1 MQINRRQ
8 ILIGAGVGAL
18 ATLTASSPLFAR
30 TTKGWFADALVIDGL
45 GDVGDPYAEEGVLR
59 LTDRAWSE
67 LKATG
72 ATVVRVTAM
81 PVGNQI
87 DAWDQYEDYMDGFLS
102 FIGANPDR
110 LLTVRTAADI
120 RNAKDSGRIGIVFG
134 TQDTAMVG
142 PALDRLGTMKERGI
156 RVVQLTYNNRNLSG
170 DGAIEPDNAG
180 LSKLGRATIER
191 IEAER
196 LLLDL
201 SHGGAKTMAEAV
213 EAATRP
219 LVISH
224 TGARALNDHPRNTS
238 DETMR
243 AVADKGGVVGL
254 YFMPY
259 LSGDM
264 APSGEVLL
272 NHADHMLK
280 VLGEDHIGIGSDNG
294 PVPIVMDAAAR
305 AALDKDQQD
314 RIDRGIA
321 APGEKIGFYPIVED
335 YNSIDR
341 LQRFA
346 NDLARRGW
354 TQRQLE
360 KLLGLNFLRV
370 YGEAWDG

>member
-1 MQINRRQ
+1 
-8 ILIGAGVGAL
+8 
-18 ATLTASSPLFAR
+18 
-30 TTKGWFADALVIDGL
+30 
-45 GDVGDPYAEEGVLR
+45 
-59 LTDRAWSE
+59 
-67 LKATG
+67 
-72 ATVVRVTAM
+72 
-81 PVGNQI
+81 
-87 DAWDQYEDYMDGFLS
+87 
-102 FIGANPDR
+102 
-110 LLTVRTAADI
+110 
-120 RNAKDSGRIGIVFG
+120 
-134 TQDTAMVG
+134 
-142 PALDRLGTMKERGI
+142 
-156 RVVQLTYNNRNLSG
+156 
-170 DGAIEPDNAG
+170 
-180 LSKLGRATIER
+180 
-191 IEAER
+191 
-196 LLLDL
+196 
-201 SHGGAKTMAEAV
+201 
-213 EAATRP
+213 
-219 LVISH
+219 
-224 TGARALNDHPRNTS
+224 
-238 DETMR
+238 
-243 AVADKGGVVGL
+243 VGL

-341 LQRFA
+341 LQRLA

>member
-1 MQINRRQ
+1 
-8 ILIGAGVGAL
+8 
-18 ATLTASSPLFAR
+18 
-30 TTKGWFADALVIDGL
+30 
-45 GDVGDPYAEEGVLR
+45 
-59 LTDRAWSE
+59 
-67 LKATG
+67 
-72 ATVVRVTAM
+72 
-81 PVGNQI
+81 
-87 DAWDQYEDYMDGFLS
+87 
-102 FIGANPDR
+102 
-110 LLTVRTAADI
+110 
-120 RNAKDSGRIGIVFG
+120 
-134 TQDTAMVG
+134 MVG
-142 PALDRLGTMKERGI
+142 PALDRIGTMKERGI

-180 LSKLGRATIER
+180 LSRLGRATIER
-191 IEAER
+191 IEGER

-346 NDLARRGW
+346 NDLAKRGW